1 MTPIHGA
8 DHMPRAHEWEMVTAF
23 VMTMPENRADPGEC
37 MLKPVAEE
45 LMAFGLQE
53 AFLHEVCA
61 AVEQAGKEMRES
73 CPGGN
78 LDAINVRVLMNQKS
92 MRGAKADIPWQF
104 YLLRQIASSESDNL
118 EAIEHPTC
126 YIDVHVYQE

>member
-1 MTPIHGA
+1 MTPIHSA
-8 DHMPRAHEWEMVTAF
+8 DHTPRAHEWEMVTAF
-23 VMTMPENRADPGEC
+23 VMAMPENRADPEEC

-61 AVEQAGKEMRES
+61 AVEQTGKEMRDS
-73 CPGGN
+73 CPGDS
-78 LDAINVRVLMNQKS
+78 LESINVRVLMSHKS
-92 MRGAKADIPWQF
+92 MRGGKAGMSWRF

-118 EAIEHPTC
+118 EAFENPVC
-126 YIDVHVYQE
+126 YIDVHVFQE

>member
-1 MTPIHGA
+1 MTSIHSA
-8 DHMPRAHEWEMVTAF
+8 NYTPRTHAWEMVTAF
-23 VMTMPENRADPGEC
+23 VMSMPEKRANPEEC
-37 MLKPVAEE
+37 MLKPVADE

-61 AVEQAGKEMRES
+61 AVEQTGKEMRES
-73 CPGGN
+73 CPGG
-78 LDAINVRVLMNQKS
+78 DVGAINVRVLMSQKS
-92 MRGAKADIPWQF
+92 MRGGNAALPWKF